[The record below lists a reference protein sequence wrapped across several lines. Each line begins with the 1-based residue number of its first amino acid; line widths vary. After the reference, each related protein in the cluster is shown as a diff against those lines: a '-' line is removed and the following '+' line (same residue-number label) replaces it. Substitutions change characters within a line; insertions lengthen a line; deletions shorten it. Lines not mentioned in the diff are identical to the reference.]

1 MARISFPTADGVVLE
16 GELFEADGRRRGSA
30 VVCHAHPQW
39 GGSKDHPV
47 LWHVRIALVRR
58 GFAVLAFNFRGVMGS
73 GGEFGGGDREIADA
87 HAAVEQVGI
96 GFEGPLFVAGWSF
109 GARVALRT
117 ALEDPRIDAL
127 ALLGM
132 PVARSRVPV
141 PDLPPREALL
151 AYERPVLLVSGEH
164 DEFSSGEDLL
174 ALAGTLPNAEIEVLA
189 GTDHYF
195 PRRER
200 EVGAL
205 VAGFAEQALL
215 GAGG

>member
-1 MARISFPTADGVVLE
+1 MPRVQFPTADGVVLE
-16 GELFEADGRRRGSA
+16 GELFEADGPRRGSA
-30 VVCHAHPQW
+30 VVCHAHPEY

-73 GGEFGGGDREIADA
+73 GGQFSGGERETGDVR
-87 HAAVEQVGI
+87 AAVDRVTGAFD
-96 GFEGPLFVAGWSF
+96 GRLLVAGWSF

-117 ALEDPRIDAL
+117 GLEDARIDAL

-151 AYERPVLLVSGEH
+151 AYERPVLLVSGEY

-174 ALAGTLPNAEIEVLA
+174 ALAGTLPNAEIEVLL

-200 EVGAL
+200 ELGKL
-205 VAGFAEQALL
+205 VADFADRTVL
-215 GAGG
+215 GTSD

>member
-1 MARISFPTADGVVLE
+1 M
-16 GELFEADGRRRGSA
+16 
-30 VVCHAHPQW
+30 
-39 GGSKDHPV
+39 

-73 GGEFGGGDREIADA
+73 GGEFGGGESEIGDVR
-87 HAAVEQVGI
+87 AAVERVVEGS
-96 GFEGPLFVAGWSF
+96 EGPVFVAGWSF

-117 ALEDPRIDAL
+117 AIEDPRIDAL

-132 PVARSRVPV
+132 PVTRSRVPV

-151 AYERPVLLVSGEH
+151 AYERPVLLVSGEY

-174 ALAGTLPNAEIEVLA
+174 ALAGTLPNAEIEVLP

-200 EVGAL
+200 EVGQL
-205 VAGFAEQALL
+205 VADFAERTLF

>member
-1 MARISFPTADGVVLE
+1 VTRVEFTTADGVVLE
-16 GELFEADGRRRGSA
+16 GELFEADGVRRGSA
-30 VVCHAHPQW
+30 VVCHAHPEY

-87 HAAVEQVGI
+87 RAGVERVAA
-96 GFEGPLFVAGWSF
+96 GFEGPLLVAGWSF

-117 ALEDPRIDAL
+117 ALEDTRIGAL

-132 PVARSRVPV
+132 PVTRSRVEV

-151 AYERPVLLVSGEH
+151 AFTRPVLLVSGEF

-174 ALAGTLPNAEIEVLA
+174 GLAGTLPEAEIEVLP

-195 PRRER
+195 PKRER

-205 VAGFAEQALL
+205 VAGFAERTLL
-215 GAGG
+215 GS

>member
-1 MARISFPTADGVVLE
+1 MARIEFPSADGVVLE
-16 GELFEADGRRRGSA
+16 GEWFEADVLRRGSA
-30 VVCHAHPQW
+30 VVCHAHPQY

-73 GGEFGGGDREIADA
+73 GGEFGGGEREIGDA
-87 HAAVEQVGI
+87 RAAVERVA
-96 GFEGPLFVAGWSF
+96 EGSDGPVFVAGWSF

-117 ALEDPRIDAL
+117 AIEDPRIDAL

-132 PVARSRVPV
+132 PVTRSRVPV

-151 AYERPVLLVSGEH
+151 AYERPVLLVSGEY

-174 ALAGTLPNAEIEVLA
+174 ALAGTLPNAEIEVLP

-200 EVGAL
+200 EVGKL
-205 VAGFAEQALL
+205 VADFAERTLF